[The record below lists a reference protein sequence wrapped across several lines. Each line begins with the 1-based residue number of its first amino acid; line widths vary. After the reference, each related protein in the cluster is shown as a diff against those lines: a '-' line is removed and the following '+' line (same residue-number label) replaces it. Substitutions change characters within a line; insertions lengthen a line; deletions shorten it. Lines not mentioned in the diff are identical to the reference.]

1 LSSKQITLS
10 GFVSKVQQISLK
22 IANKDFTSLTVLD
35 NIKNNPM
42 FVIVDKERYD
52 ILVEHA
58 GLIEDTQSERRKDP
72 TQAQQQ
78 LLKIKHRFPF
88 FEGISDEDI
97 VAITENV
104 RFVKMQKSETV
115 FQQGE
120 GEQDIYIVLKGSIGI
135 YIRDIDNKR
144 VTLATLEKGAVFGEM
159 AYITDEPRTAN
170 AASLG
175 NGTLVLGF
183 RIIDQLDGMEKV
195 FNSLYINFIDIL
207 AHNLKNTNHKLFNK

>member
-10 GFVSKVQQISLK
+10 GFVSKVQQLSLK
-22 IANKDFTSLTVLD
+22 VANKSFTSLTILD
-35 NIKNNPM
+35 NVKNEPM
-42 FVIVDKERYD
+42 FVMVDKDRYD
-52 ILVEHA
+52 SLVDRA
-58 GLIEDTQSERRKDP
+58 GLIEETQSDKRKDP

-88 FEGISDEDI
+88 FEGIADEDI

-104 RFVKMQKSETV
+104 RFVKMTKGETV
-115 FQQGE
+115 FQQNE
-120 GEQDIYIVLKGSIGI
+120 TEQDIYIILKGSVGI
-135 YIRDIDNKR
+135 FIRDIDNNR
-144 VTLATLEKGAVFGEM
+144 ISLATLEKGAVFGEM

-170 AASLG
+170 AASLI

-183 RIIDQLDGMEKV
+183 KIIDQPDGMEKV

-207 AHNLKNTNHKLFNK
+207 AHNLKNTNQKLFSK